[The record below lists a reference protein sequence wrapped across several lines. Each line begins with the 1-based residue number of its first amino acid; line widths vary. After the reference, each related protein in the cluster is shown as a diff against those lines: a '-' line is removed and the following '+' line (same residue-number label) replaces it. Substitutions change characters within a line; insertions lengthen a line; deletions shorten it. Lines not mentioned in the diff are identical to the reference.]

1 MAVVAK
7 SKTNDNLR
15 HNEYYDL
22 QNTFDE
28 LYAQAKEGQTFDD
41 LMSLILSKENIR
53 LAFRN
58 IKANKGSMTPGTDGQ
73 TIDNIKNLSVDE
85 VVEKVNF
92 EINRNQGYRP
102 DVRKYRNQMGKPD
115 LSVSHAY
122 GTD

>member
-73 TIDNIKNLSVDE
+73 TIDSCRESQL
-85 VVEKVNF
+85 
-92 EINRNQGYRP
+92 
-102 DVRKYRNQMGKPD
+102 
-115 LSVSHAY
+115 
-122 GTD
+122 